1 MVVKHN
7 ITAMNSN
14 RMFNLT
20 NKSQAKSTE
29 KLSSGTRSTVR
40 QMMRQDCR
48 SRRRCAVRSEDSHR
62 HRPMRQ
68 TVFPV
73 CRRLRER

>member
-29 KLSSGTRSTVR
+29 KLSSGYKI
-40 QMMRQDCR
+40 
-48 SRRRCAVRSEDSHR
+48 RRRGWIVYIRKNAPSDQRTHTGIVQCVRRYFLCADG
-62 HRPMRQ
+62 
-68 TVFPV
+68 
-73 CRRLRER
+73 

>member
-29 KLSSGTRSTVR
+29 KLSSG
-40 QMMRQDCR
+40 
-48 SRRRCAVRSEDSHR
+48 
-62 HRPMRQ
+62 
-68 TVFPV
+68 
-73 CRRLRER
+73 